1 MRMVRC
7 VLIFALLVVGA
18 PIAAAQSQPSDEPKP
33 AESQATPAQRS
44 TNPSPGTSDSI
55 CLMIEAAAQSYG
67 LPVDFFARIIWQ
79 ESRFQPGAVG
89 PVTRSG
95 ERAQGIAQFMPG
107 TAAERRLLDPFNPV
121 EALPK
126 SAEFLA
132 ELRRQFGNLGLAA
145 AAYNAGPQRLRDF
158 LSGTRTL
165 PAQTRNYVL
174 SVTGRPIEDWKG
186 GSATGAPGEQPAV
199 SNCGDLLALLKQAPN
214 PFVDE
219 LQQRINVTAASPWG
233 VELSAGFSREHVL
246 TVYAGLVQRYGG
258 ILSGHDPTIMSGVL
272 RSRGT
277 RPFYQIRVGAQ
288 TREVADGLCTK
299 IKGAGGACS
308 VLRNN
313 NGGRS

>member
-1 MRMVRC
+1 MVRF
-7 VLIFALLVVGA
+7 VAIFALVVVGVPVA
-18 PIAAAQSQPSDEPKP
+18 VAQSQPGDEPKP
-33 AESQATPAQRS
+33 AESQGTPAQRS
-44 TNPSPGTSDSI
+44 TNPSPGTRDSI
-55 CLMIEAAAQSYG
+55 CLMIEAAAQSHG

-107 TAAERRLLDPFNPV
+107 TAAERQLLDPFNPV

-158 LSGTRTL
+158 LSGARPL

-174 SVTGRPIEDWKG
+174 SVTGRPVEDWTKG
-186 GSATGAPGEQPAV
+186 GSGTGAPPDQPAV
-199 SNCGDLLALLKQAPN
+199 SSCGDLVALLKQAPN

-219 LQQRINVTAASPWG
+219 LQQRINITALSPWG
-233 VELSAGFSREHVL
+233 VELSAGFSRERVL
-246 TVYAGLVQRYGG
+246 AVYAGLVQRYGG
-258 ILSGHDPTIMSGVL
+258 ILSGHDPTIMAGVL

-288 TREVADGLCTK
+288 TRDVANALCTRL
-299 IKGAGGACS
+299 KGAGGACS
-308 VLRNN
+308 VLRNKD
-313 NGGRS
+313 GGRS